1 VGKGLLV
8 MYRRLYPWALAGV
21 LACAPIGAQGPR
33 VAAVALPKVP
43 PSLSPDCKGRLAASD
58 RFRRPL
64 IGVRRAVFSK
74 SSVTVLAIGS
84 SSTAGVGAS
93 SQSATFVSRLE
104 TSLEGAVKGLE
115 FDVVNR
121 GLSGEVAQG
130 AADRMKREVAETK
143 PDLVV
148 WQVGTNDALR
158 HVSVDKFKVCL
169 RTTLAWLAEQQID
182 VVLLDPQYGDTLTK
196 DGYYEQVVAATDEVA
211 REARV
216 LLVDRFEA
224 MREVQR
230 ERGDGFYLA
239 ADKLHMNDR
248 GHRCVA
254 EQLARA
260 IVGGLL
266 QADAEAQQPVFRN

>member
-1 VGKGLLV
+1 
-8 MYRRLYPWALAGV
+8 MHRRLYLWALAGV
-21 LACAPIGAQGPR
+21 FACAPITAQKAPHL
-33 VAAVALPKVP
+33 AALALPSAP
-43 PSLSPDCKGRLAASD
+43 PGLSPDCRANSGAVERT
-58 RFRRPL
+58 RPL
-64 IGVRRAVFSK
+64 LSMRHAVRAR
-74 SSVTVLAIGS
+74 SSIRVLAIGS

-93 SQSATFVSRLE
+93 SPSATFVSRLE
-104 TSLEGAVKGLE
+104 TSLEGAVKGWQ
-115 FDVVNR
+115 FDVLGR

-130 AADRMKREVAETK
+130 AADRMRQEVADTK

-158 HVSVDKFKVCL
+158 HVNLDQFKLCL
-169 RTTLAWLAEQQID
+169 KTTLAWLAEHKID
-182 VVLLDPQYGDTLTK
+182 VVLLDPQYGDALVK
-196 DGYYEQVVAATDEVA
+196 DGYYYSVVAATREVA

-216 LLVDRFEA
+216 LLVDHFEA

-230 ERGDGFYLA
+230 GRGDGFYLA

-248 GHRCVA
+248 GHRCAA

-266 QADAEAQQPVFRN
+266 EADAEAETPIFRK